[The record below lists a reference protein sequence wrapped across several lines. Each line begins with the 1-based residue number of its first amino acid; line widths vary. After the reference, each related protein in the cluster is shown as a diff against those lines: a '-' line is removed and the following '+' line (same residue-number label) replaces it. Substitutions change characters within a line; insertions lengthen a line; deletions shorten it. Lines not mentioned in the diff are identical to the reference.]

1 MSDDDA
7 GFALPAFDA
16 AAALVQIRRALRE
29 LKLVERGAAFELRG
43 REVVRLATED
53 GALAAQLAFALVG
66 RARFASVVVVERNHG
81 GIRAG
86 FAVEAKSGSGGR
98 RLSSAS
104 ACAGGSA

>member
-43 REVVRLATED
+43 KTVLRLATED
-53 GALAAQLAFALVG
+53 GALAAQLA
-66 RARFASVVVVERNHG
+66 
-81 GIRAG
+81 
-86 FAVEAKSGSGGR
+86 R
-98 RLSSAS
+98 RLAQRPEWDRSLVRSA
-104 ACAGGSA
+104 ADQRKLMDEIRRRLRGWQDED